1 MMRRREFIAG
11 IGSAAAWPLAAR
23 AQQQALPVIGV
34 LGSGSMRATQYAVA
48 TFLDGLRQQGFAEEH
63 NVTIEYSWADG
74 HFDLLP
80 SMAAEFVRRRVAVIV
95 TLQGTI
101 TTEAA
106 KAATSTIPIVFTLG
120 SDPVAAGLVKSLS
133 RPGGNLTGATAIAVE
148 LVAKRLE
155 LLHDLVPSVAK
166 FAFLTNPGNPTYSA
180 TMLADLQRAA
190 AALGKEVQ
198 AIPAASDS
206 DFDPAFERMTKV
218 GVGAL
223 LISGDPFYASRRER
237 IVELAAGY
245 RIPTIYSRSEYV
257 KAGGLMSYGPS
268 ITFTWFVA
276 GAYAG
281 RILKGEKPADL
292 PVVQPT
298 TFELVFNLKT
308 AKALGLTV
316 PQSLLLRADEVI
328 E

>member
-1 MMRRREFIAG
+1 V
-11 IGSAAAWPLAAR
+11 AR
-23 AQQQALPVIGV
+23 AQQQAMPVIGV
-34 LGSGSMRATQYAVA
+34 LGSGSRRATELAVA
-48 TFLDGLRQQGFAEEH
+48 TFLDGLRQQGFTDEH
-63 NVTIEYSWADG
+63 NVTIQYSWADG

-106 KAATSTIPIVFTLG
+106 KGATSNIPIVFTLG
-120 SDPVAAGLVKSLS
+120 SDPVAAGLVRSLS
-133 RPGGNLTGATAIAVE
+133 RPGGNLTGATAITVE

-166 FAFLTNPGNPTYSA
+166 FGFLANPGNPTYSD

-190 AALGKEVQ
+190 AVLRKEVQ
-198 AIPAASDS
+198 AVPAASDS
-206 DFDPAFERMTKV
+206 DLDSAFERMTKA
-218 GVGAL
+218 GAGAL
-223 LISGDPFYASRRER
+223 LISNDPFYASRRER
-237 IVELAAGY
+237 IVELTARY
-245 RIPTIYSRSEYV
+245 RIPTIYSRSDYV

-276 GAYAG
+276 GVYAG

-298 TFELVFNLKT
+298 TFELVINLRA
-308 AKALGLTV
+308 AKALGLAI
-316 PQSLLLRADEVI
+316 PQSILLRADEVI